1 MGSMR
6 TRPLRAI
13 ALALL
18 LVLSITAV
26 AAAHRPV
33 GVRGTNTIVSTGTG
47 RQTLEG
53 AGLTYGVLAPGGDVR
68 VVDLSPGHDGKF
80 TVTAQIPANGGSA
93 ASSASIKPIKLG
105 GGLLV
110 FKPTKANAKR
120 SLAFSAAG
128 SRFRLVLEGAST
140 LNGAGVTG
148 SVKLE
153 GAGTVSINGQN
164 PPLEW
169 ASAGRLTLPTKAAL
183 AAAAKAATK
192 TTTTAATTTATT
204 KTTTTATTTTP

>member
-1 MGSMR
+1 MR

-13 ALALL
+13 ALAVL
-18 LVLSITAV
+18 LVLSITTV
-26 AAAHRPV
+26 AAAHRPDA
-33 GVRGTNTIVSTGTG
+33 VRGTNTIVSTGTG

-53 AGLTYGVLAPGGDVR
+53 AGLVYGVLAPGGDVR
-68 VVDLSPGHDGKF
+68 VIDLSPGHDGKF
-80 TVTAQIPANGGSA
+80 TVTAQIPASGGSA
-93 ASSASIKPIKLG
+93 AQSASIKPIKLG

-110 FKPTKANAKR
+110 FKPTRANAKR

-140 LNGAGVTG
+140 LNGAGVSG

-169 ASAGRLTLPTKAAL
+169 ASAGRLTLATRAAS

-192 TTTTAATTTATT
+192 TTTATTATTTT
-204 KTTTTATTTTP
+204 KTTTTDTTTTS

>member
-1 MGSMR
+1 MR

-13 ALALL
+13 ALAML
-18 LVLSITAV
+18 LVLSITTV
-26 AAAHRPV
+26 AAARRPAA
-33 GVRGTNTIVSTGTG
+33 VRGTNTIVSTGTG

-68 VVDLSPGHDGKF
+68 VIDLSPGHDGKF
-80 TVTAQIPANGGSA
+80 TVTAQIPASGGSA

-105 GGLLV
+105 GGLIV
-110 FKPTKANAKR
+110 FKPTRANAKR

-128 SRFRLVLEGAST
+128 SHFRLVLEGAST

-169 ASAGRLTLPTKAAL
+169 ASAGRLTLPTKAAAAAA

-192 TTTTAATTTATT
+192 TATTATTTTTT